1 MQNYRQN
8 YPRPVRRY
16 YWNSEAHEDKPNLNF
31 YHGNIPSRPDGMLI
45 SEIHQDWYGQYD
57 TLEYTHT
64 YIQWLF
70 PLQEPGLNSEA
81 FTLTKEEIE
90 DFREDKTA
98 KENLLK
104 SYKLVLDFYGIE
116 LRDEETGG
124 VKRNKNWEER
134 FDNLN
139 SHTHNSLR
147 ITRILKCLG
156 TLGFP
161 HYQAPLVHFFLTE
174 TLVHGR
180 LPNVKE
186 TVLNY
191 FMFAVLDKSERRNLI
206 KYAYLNYKPKGEFVC
221 CPKKIQ
227 MICSKNVYRVSEKFP
242 QNLLWKPELGTHSQ
256 KRPEFRSGNL

>member
-1 MQNYRQN
+1 M
-8 YPRPVRRY
+8 
-16 YWNSEAHEDKPNLNF
+16 S
-31 YHGNIPSRPDGMLI
+31 GMFI
-45 SEIHQDWYGQYD
+45 SEIHEDWYGQYD
-57 TLEYTHT
+57 TLEYTQT

-90 DFREDKTA
+90 DFHEDKTA

-104 SYKLVLDFYGIE
+104 SYKLMLDFYGIE

-161 HYQAPLVHFFLTE
+161 HYQAPLVHFFLKE

-180 LPNVKE
+180 LPNIKE
-186 TVLNY
+186 SILSY

-227 MICSKNVYRVSEKFP
+227 MIWSEKNRSDNENE
-242 QNLLWKPELGTHSQ
+242 NLSK
-256 KRPEFRSGNL
+256 